1 MTSETSGKSARR
13 AVLGRGLEALI
24 PSYAENQRMSSIQE
38 VAIDA
43 ISPNP
48 YQPRTVIDPEKIAQ
62 LADSIRTHGL
72 IQPLIVTNAPEAG
85 RYLLIAGERRW
96 RAAQVAGMATAPVVI
111 KDAAPRAMLELAL
124 VENVVR
130 ADLSPL
136 EEAVA
141 YRQLI
146 DEFGLTQATV
156 AERVGRSRVAVTNT
170 LRLLGAAEAVQ
181 AALQEDRI
189 SEGHA
194 RALLGLPT
202 AIDQV
207 AMLREVEENAW
218 NVRQTEEAV
227 RKWVAA
233 NAKRQEKERAV
244 AASPDH
250 AGQALEDRLQRLL
263 ATKVTVRRPRHGKR
277 RAHHSL
283 FLRRTAQRDRHPSR
297 RRGRLVENHF
307 ERALPPVTSSPT
319 SLIMSRP

>member
-1 MTSETSGKSARR
+1 
-13 AVLGRGLEALI
+13 VL
-24 PSYAENQRMSSIQE
+24 E
-38 VAIDA
+38 VSIDA

-48 YQPRTVIDPEKIAQ
+48 YQPRSIIDPEKIAQ

-72 IQPLIVTNAPEAG
+72 IQPLIVTNAPETG

-96 RAAQVAGMATAPVVI
+96 RAAREAGLETAPVVV
-111 KDAAPRAMLELAL
+111 KDAAPREMLELAL

-136 EEAVA
+136 EEATA

-189 SEGHA
+189 TEGHA

-207 AMLREVEENAW
+207 AMLREVEANGW

-233 NAKRQEKERAV
+233 KAERQEKERASV
-244 AASPDH
+244 VVDR

-263 ATKVTVRRPRHGKR
+263 ATKVSVRRPPGMESGSVTIHFFSDEQLN
-277 RAHHSL
+277 AII
-283 FLRRTAQRDRHPSR
+283 A
-297 RRGRLVENHF
+297 RLAGE
-307 ERALPPVTSSPT
+307 EEW
-319 SLIMSRP
+319 

>member
-1 MTSETSGKSARR
+1 VRSEAGGKSAKR

-24 PSYAENQRMSSIQE
+24 PSYVEPAEGQASAPNAVLE
-38 VAIDA
+38 VSVDA

-48 YQPRTVIDPEKIAQ
+48 YQPRYIIDPEKIAQ

-72 IQPLIVTNAPEAG
+72 IQPLIVTNDSEPG

-96 RAAQVAGMATAPVVI
+96 RAAREAGLATAPVVV
-111 KDAAPRAMLELAL
+111 KEAAPREMLELAL

-136 EEAVA
+136 EEATA

-189 SEGHA
+189 TEGHA

-207 AMLREVEENAW
+207 AMLREVEANGW

-227 RKWVAA
+227 RRWVAA
-233 NAKRQEKERAV
+233 KAERQEKERATGV
-244 AASPDH
+244 ADRAS
-250 AGQALEDRLQRLL
+250 QALEDRLQRLL
-263 ATKVTVRRPRHGKR
+263 ATKVSVRRPPGMESGSVTIHFFSDEQLN
-277 RAHHSL
+277 AII
-283 FLRRTAQRDRHPSR
+283 SR
-297 RRGRLVENHF
+297 LAGE
-307 ERALPPVTSSPT
+307 EEW
-319 SLIMSRP
+319 

>member
-1 MTSETSGKSARR
+1 MTSETSGKAARR
-13 AVLGRGLEALI
+13 TVLGRGLEALI
-24 PSYAENQRMSSIQE
+24 PSYAESPAMSSIQE
-38 VAIDA
+38 VAIEA

-72 IQPLIVTNAPEAG
+72 IQPLIVTNAPEPG
-85 RYLLIAGERRW
+85 KYLLIAGERRW
-96 RAAQVAGMATAPVVI
+96 RAAQAAGMTTAPVVV

-146 DEFGLTQATV
+146 DEFGLTQAVV

-202 AIDQV
+202 AIDQA
-207 AMLREVEENAW
+207 AMLREVESNGW
-218 NVRQTEEAV
+218 NVRQTEDAV

-233 NAKRQEKERAV
+233 NAKRQERERA
-244 AASPDH
+244 ADPPPDPLSH
-250 AGQALEDRLQRLL
+250 ALEDRLQRLL
-263 ATKVTVRRPRHGKR
+263 ATRVTVRRPPG
-277 RAHHSL
+277 
-283 FLRRTAQRDRHPSR
+283 
-297 RRGRLVENHF
+297 VESGALTIHF
-307 ERALPPVTSSPT
+307 FSEEQLNAIVTR
-319 SLIMSRP
+319 IAGEEDW

>member
-1 MTSETSGKSARR
+1 M
-13 AVLGRGLEALI
+13 LGRGLEALI

-233 NAKRQEKERAV
+233 NAKRQEKERAI

-250 AGQALEDRLQRLL
+250 ASQALEDRLQRLL
-263 ATKVTVRRPRHGKR
+263 ATKVTVRRPPGMESGALTIHFFSDEQLN
-277 RAHHSL
+277 AIV
-283 FLRRTAQRDRHPSR
+283 T
-297 RRGRLVENHF
+297 RLAGE
-307 ERALPPVTSSPT
+307 EDW
-319 SLIMSRP
+319 

>member
-1 MTSETSGKSARR
+1 VTSETSGKSARR

-72 IQPLIVTNAPEAG
+72 IQPLIVTNAPETG

-96 RAAQVAGMATAPVVI
+96 RAAQVAGMSTAPVVI

-233 NAKRQEKERAV
+233 NAKRQEKERAI
-244 AASPDH
+244 AEAPDH
-250 AGQALEDRLQRLL
+250 ASQALEDRLQRLL
-263 ATKVTVRRPRHGKR
+263 ATKVTVRRPPGMESGALTIHFFSDEQLN
-277 RAHHSL
+277 AIVN
-283 FLRRTAQRDRHPSR
+283 
-297 RRGRLVENHF
+297 RLAGE
-307 ERALPPVTSSPT
+307 EDW
-319 SLIMSRP
+319 